1 MAQQFQV
8 SLALAAASAN
18 AIALT
23 QTPAGAGNLTVVG
36 GVATLDTARRV
47 LFTPSGSEATNG
59 TIWTVY
65 GTNRTGNLIS
75 EVVNGT
81 NSPATAST
89 LNDFVTVTRISVNK
103 AQAGAIVVGTSG
115 VASSPWFIVDRH
127 ITPINLSV
135 IVITTG
141 VINFSVEYTYD
152 NPNEPFTGAAPAIFT
167 QPAMASKTTST
178 DAGNIFNFPVF
189 ALRLTQNSF
198 TAPATAKMIVAQAGL
213 VSGSIYQPVA
223 VLAGTPPS
231 GTYDAAT
238 TAWINAVVAA
248 GGTVS
253 AGRKAVVDTLITG
266 LKTDGIWAKLD
277 RLWIFAAENSQS
289 ALVDLVAQKP
299 ANPITSPP
307 FTVDRGYTCN
317 GTAGVGS
324 GFNPSTDGVNF
335 TLNTAHTSLWSLTSG
350 QSTQYTALSGQ
361 TNMFTRYSD
370 DNLYVR
376 INNNAGG
383 IGANADGSGFFLG
396 VRTAASGAGCI
407 MGYRNGSV
415 LVNDATGTAALDAAP
430 WIVNDRQI
438 ASASVGGPMTGT
450 DSTKF
455 YNRMRT
461 YMTAVGVP

>member
-1 MAQQFQV
+1 MA
-8 SLALAAASAN
+8 LTALGVVTVAAGGLPVVISAN
-18 AIALT
+18 GRGLPVTEVAGSAKLGLAVT
-23 QTPAGAGNLTVVG
+23 QVTLPKGGLPVVYVGA
-36 GVATLDTARRV
+36 
-47 LFTPSGSEATNG
+47 
-59 TIWTVY
+59 
-65 GTNRTGNLIS
+65 
-75 EVVNGT
+75 
-81 NSPATAST
+81 
-89 LNDFVTVTRISVNK
+89 
-103 AQAGAIVVGTSG
+103 
-115 VASSPWFIVDRH
+115 
-127 ITPINLSV
+127 
-135 IVITTG
+135 
-141 VINFSVEYTYD
+141 
-152 NPNEPFTGAAPAIFT
+152 AAPAF
-167 QPAMASKTTST
+167 
-178 DAGNIFNFPVF
+178 D
-189 ALRLTQNSF
+189 
-198 TAPATAKMIVAQAGL
+198 PATVAW
-213 VSGSIYQPVA
+213 
-223 VLAGTPPS
+223 
-231 GTYDAAT
+231 AA
-238 TAWINAVVAA
+238 AVVAA

-253 AGRKAVVDTLITG
+253 AGRKTVVDTLITG

-277 RLWIFAAENSQS
+277 RLWLFAAENSQS
-289 ALVDLVAQKP
+289 ALVDMVAQKP
-299 ANPITSPP
+299 ANPIASPP

-383 IGANADGSGFFLG
+383 NAANADGSGFFLG

-438 ASASVGGPMTGT
+438 ASASVGGTMNGT